1 MVSARFGKIT
11 ASDPPSKN
19 VKEAGVGRAKK
30 ALPLLAILFL
40 SMLSNGER
48 PGSILTN
55 DEERTYGWQRHG
67 I

>member
-30 ALPLLAILFL
+30 ALDGGVVAAVDGNRHHLGGAVDL
-40 SMLSNGER
+40 SRAGDAMLDVR
-48 PGSILTN
+48 A
-55 DEERTYGWQRHG
+55 
-67 I
+67 